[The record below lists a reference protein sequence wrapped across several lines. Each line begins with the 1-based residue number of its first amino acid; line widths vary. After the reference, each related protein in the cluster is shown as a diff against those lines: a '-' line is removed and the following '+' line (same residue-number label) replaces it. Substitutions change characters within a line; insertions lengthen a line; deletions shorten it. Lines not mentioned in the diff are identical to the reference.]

1 VKNVIDK
8 PSEEY
13 LKSLAADLRAAESRG
28 GDATQAPAMPATGML
43 MRERSWGE
51 LNIEVKI
58 ERMRSVVKALR
69 DEVEILRQVQDQMRT
84 QFQLLT
90 RELTQHRHAV
100 DDGGRVM
107 LPADAKH
114 MIEALNQ
121 VPRGYQVGEAH
132 GPERDSDQVYF

>member
-13 LKSLAADLRAAESRG
+13 LKSLAADLQAAESRG
-28 GDATQAPAMPATGML
+28 GDATQMP
-43 MRERSWGE
+43 MREKFWGE
-51 LNIEVKI
+51 LNIEPKL
-58 ERMRSVVKALR
+58 ERMRTVVKSLR

-107 LPADAKH
+107 LPVDAKH